1 MSDSP
6 ALLAVFG
13 NPIAHS
19 LSPLIHE
26 FFAKQEGRQIIYE
39 KRLVAGEFATSA
51 AELFAHGGIGC
62 NITVPCKVAA
72 FHWVQEKTERAL
84 IAQAVNTIKKVQ
96 KEDGSVHYLGDNTDG
111 LGLFTDLQRLNCPLN
126 NARVLVLGAGG
137 ATRGIVPVLLHLGQ
151 VQDLTIVNRTVSKA
165 EEIMIYTQ
173 QFAMAHPDALTIRP
187 IEAHD
192 YASLEVQEVN
202 ENNHYD
208 VIINATSLSM
218 RGELPALKDD
228 YFRHA
233 KFAYDLF
240 YTPQG
245 QTVFTEHARQLGID
259 ASFDG
264 LGMLVG
270 QAALAYELWFGVRP
284 ELAPTIEYMRKV
296 LAERV

>member
-1 MSDSP
+1 MLDSP

-39 KRLVAGEFATSA
+39 KRLVTGEFAFSA
-51 AELFAHGGIGC
+51 TDFFAHGGIGC

-72 FHWVQEKTERAL
+72 FNWVQEKTKRAL
-84 IAQAVNTIKKVQ
+84 IAKAVNTIKKVI

-126 NARVLVLGAGG
+126 NARVLVIGAGG
-137 ATRGIVPVLLHLGQ
+137 ATRGIIPVLLHLAQ

-165 EEIMIYTQ
+165 EEIMVYVQ
-173 QFAMAHPDALTIRP
+173 QFAVAHPDALTIQP
-187 IEAHD
+187 MKAYD

-202 ENNHYD
+202 EDNHYD

-218 RGELPALKDD
+218 CGELPSLKDD
-228 YFRHA
+228 YFRYA
-233 KFAYDLF
+233 KFVYDLF

-245 QTVFTEHARQLGID
+245 QTVFTEHARKLGVD

-270 QAALAYELWFGVRP
+270 QAALAYELWFGLRP
-284 ELAPTIEYMRKV
+284 ELDSTIAYMRKV
-296 LAERV
+296 LAERA